1 MKIIKKLIPW
11 GRKKKTLVVM
21 DTSALMYLP
30 EVLKAKACLF
40 FVPVTAVRQLDGL
53 KNDPERSEASRRA
66 SRLIEEGIHEG
77 QVFILDQAAKVDGLA
92 NASDNKII
100 GTAVTLATDN
110 PGRRVVLLTTDR
122 NMRIVAR
129 ANGING
135 VDFRDMTK
143 EFDSMWKL
151 PWKLHLLMVTWIAV
165 LSLIP
170 VAWVRKGDVLSLFM
184 VGVFLFLWWF
194 IAVGEH
200 RAKCWRPEYT
210 GGPGSETA
218 ASEWFHSERLHDD
231 TDDLVSISLQTGGSG
246 VPFDIGE
253 A

>member
-1 MKIIKKLIPW
+1 MQFIKKLIPW
-11 GRKKKTLVVM
+11 GRKKKTLVVT

-30 EVLKAKACLF
+30 EVLRAKACLF

-53 KNDPERSEASRRA
+53 KNDPGRSVAARRA
-66 SRLIEEGIHEG
+66 SRVIEEGIHEG

-135 VDFRDMTK
+135 VDFRDMEK
-143 EFDSMWKL
+143 EFNSMWKL
-151 PWKLHLLMVTWIAV
+151 PWKLYLLMFVWVAV

-170 VAWVRKGDVLSLFM
+170 VVWAHKGDVFS
-184 VGVFLFLWWF
+184 VGLLGGFLFLVWLF
-194 IAVGEH
+194 SVQAH
-200 RAKCWRPEYT
+200 RAKCCRFEYPAHIASMEMPET
-210 GGPGSETA
+210 KVEEDMVTRNLQIGSVDI
-218 ASEWFHSERLHDD
+218 SE
-231 TDDLVSISLQTGGSG
+231 
-246 VPFDIGE
+246 VP
-253 A
+253 